1 MKLGIVGAGQLGRMM
16 ALAGYPLGL
25 EFLFLDKD
33 AATPGGQLAPILAGQ
48 LTDRRLLGELSE
60 RCEVVTFDWENVPVD
75 ALEDLPG
82 KARIYPPT
90 RALAAAQ
97 DRLSEKRTFELLG
110 IPTTRYAAV
119 DSRAAL
125 GVAVESIGL
134 PGVLKTRRLGYDGKG
149 QFVLRKP
156 ADLDAAWAAL
166 ADPKGGK
173 TQLLYENLVPFDA
186 EVSIIAVRA
195 ADGDVAFYPLNLNV
209 HREGILRLTRAP
221 YGNVALVRQ
230 AQRAA
235 KKLLEHFKYVGVLTI
250 EFFVKR
256 GKLIANEIAPRV
268 HNSGHWTIEGA
279 VTSQFENHVRA
290 IAGLPLGSTAA
301 RGHSAMINLIGE
313 LPEREP
319 LLAEAG
325 LHWHDYGK
333 SPRPGRKLGHVT
345 ICELTAEKRDRRGF
359 KVLSRIDRATWL
371 ALR

>member
-1 MKLGIVGAGQLGRMM
+1 MKLGVVGAGQLGRMM

-25 EFLFLDKD
+25 DFLFLDKD
-33 AATPGGQLAPILAGQ
+33 ASTPGGQLAPILAGQ
-48 LTDRRLLGELSE
+48 LTDRRLLGELGE
-60 RCEVVTFDWENVPVD
+60 RCDVVTFDWENVPVE
-75 ALEDLPG
+75 ALEGLPG
-82 KARIYPPT
+82 KARIAPPT

-110 IPTTRYAAV
+110 IPTTHYAAV
-119 DSRAAL
+119 DSRESLDAAVRL
-125 GVAVESIGL
+125 IGL

-166 ADPKGGK
+166 GK
-173 TQLLYENLVPFDA
+173 SPLLYENLVPFDA
-186 EVSIIAVRA
+186 EVSIIAVRGL
-195 ADGDVAFYPLNLNV
+195 DGQVAFYPLNLNV

-221 YGNVALVRQ
+221 YGNAALTRQ

-256 GKLIANEIAPRV
+256 GKLIANEMAPRV

-290 IAGLPLGSTAA
+290 VAGMPLGSTQP

-313 LPEREP
+313 LPAREAI
-319 LLAEAG
+319 LAQPG

-333 SPRPGRKLGHVT
+333 SARPGRKLGHVT
-345 ICELTAEKRDRRGF
+345 LVESTARQRDLRSY
-359 KVLSRIDRATWL
+359 KVLGRIDRATWL
-371 ALR
+371 AIR

>member
-1 MKLGIVGAGQLGRMM
+1 MTIGIVGAGQLGRMM

-33 AATPGGQLAPILAGQ
+33 ARTPGGQVAPLLAGE
-48 LTDRRLLGELSE
+48 LSDRALLGELSS
-60 RCEVVTFDWENVPVD
+60 RCEVVTFDWENIPVD
-75 ALEDLPG
+75 ALENLPG
-82 KARIYPPT
+82 AARIAPPL

-110 IPTTRYAAV
+110 IPTTQYATV

-125 GVAVESIGL
+125 ETAVKAIGL

-149 QFVLRKP
+149 QFVLRKLS
-156 ADLDAAWAAL
+156 DLAKAWDALGQA
-166 ADPKGGK
+166 P
-173 TQLLYENLVPFDA
+173 LLYENLVPFDA
-186 EVSIIAVRA
+186 EVSIIAVRGK
-195 ADGDVAFYPLNLNV
+195 DGDLAFYPLNLNV
-209 HREGILRLTRAP
+209 HRDGILRLTRAP
-221 YGNVALVRQ
+221 YGNAALTRQ

-250 EFFVKR
+250 EFFVRKGR
-256 GKLIANEIAPRV
+256 LIANEMAPRV

-279 VTSQFENHVRA
+279 ATSQFENHVRA

-301 RGHSAMINLIGE
+301 RGHSAMINFIGE
-313 LPEREP
+313 LPARDP

-333 SPRPGRKLGHVT
+333 SPRPGRKLGHLT
-345 ICELTAEKRDRRGF
+345 LCEATAGGRDRRAF
-359 KVLSRIDRATWL
+359 KALAKIDRATWL

>member
-1 MKLGIVGAGQLGRMM
+1 MTIGIVGAGQLGRMM

-25 EFLFLDKD
+25 DFLFLDKD
-33 AATPGGQLAPILAGQ
+33 ASTPGGQVAPLLAGE
-48 LTDRRLLGELSE
+48 LNDANLLGQLSA
-60 RCEVVTFDWENVPVD
+60 RCEVVTFDWENVSVD
-75 ALEDLPG
+75 ALESLPG
-82 KARIYPPT
+82 GGARIAPPT

-125 GVAVESIGL
+125 ETAARSIGL

-149 QFVLRKP
+149 QFVLRNP
-156 ADLDAAWAAL
+156 EDLDAAWDAL
-166 ADPKGGK
+166 GK
-173 TQLLYENLVPFDA
+173 APLLYENLVPFDA
-186 EVSIIAVRA
+186 EVSIIAVRS
-195 ADGDVAFYPLNLNV
+195 ADGHVAFYPLNLNV
-209 HREGILRLTRAP
+209 HREGILRITRAP
-221 YGNVALVRQ
+221 YGHAALARQ

-256 GKLIANEIAPRV
+256 GKLVANEMAPRV

-301 RGHSAMINLIGE
+301 RGHSAMINLVGE
-313 LPEREP
+313 LPARAP
-319 LLAEAG
+319 LLAQPG

-333 SPRPGRKLGHVT
+333 SARPGRKLGHVT
-345 ICELTAEKRDRRGF
+345 ICDPTARARDQRAF
-359 KVLSRIDRATWL
+359 KVLARVDRATWL